1 MVRNTGIF
9 PLQTSLVAFLAVLL
23 SCLPLLSSCTQVKPQ
38 RQTVK
43 ADIRIKVE
51 DPVVQRITAITDR
64 FDLEASGKFKG
75 GSFMVRDKTLKF
87 APDTTFTL
95 KLTLPIEDPKV
106 ISTKGATGELVTSQP
121 ISINGIPAPEKLIL
135 KKGTVTGD
143 VDIVR
148 TIGIFIFNVLE
159 NQNVSDEG
167 GGDWK
172 RAFQQLTINRSSL
185 VLRPDSSM
193 DLGKQH
199 IHIGKDSQLEF
210 KNLVVDSDFNYTGQC
225 IVDVNFANQNTYRG
239 TKIDIDFNGGSM
251 LINFD
256 AKRKNGIVTLSAPG
270 NQKPIK
276 LTDCIYRFGKEKG
289 SNARA
294 NTVLLNEKRFVWQ
307 KTEGTDKPAIHFSA
321 DMMLQKTVLHILNTK
336 LNLLANFPTSVPAK
350 LDIDRKEDGLME
362 TNFNTPNL
370 VPAANADITM
380 HRQNEDVNVKLAD
393 ALVGPISIAKFG
405 DLQLS
410 LANGNAKLR
419 EISWGTDEHGF
430 KLSTAGGSTLSI
442 TKGMSMDLV
451 KDQEGLTCTLPIT
464 LKLGQAQL
472 TSNTMKLGLAN
483 LNGNMVMNID
493 KGVDL
498 DGKINFSVAN
508 SNLFGSNKTDVS
520 VNGLSVDSKNGNSSA
535 QLRNCSI
542 VVPMAALQDQIE
554 EHLPD
559 DKVFPINK
567 TMLAERKWRYRN
579 AIVESMTLHN
589 PRLDKIEMTSPGV
602 AKFTASGDADAKG
615 TIEKGG
621 ILSVIKGPAKWEK
634 RPWSASAHL
643 IGTGVVNYK
652 ILANDALSKSELD
665 YSASIDLPLPDDIDL
680 DWSQVNDGLLEKA
693 ERNAVVKSIQKL
705 KPLHLDFKDK
715 QVKLFPNGQKNFNAL
730 KLKNLK
736 SHPVASGLQL
746 DFNASANF

>member
-1 MVRNTGIF
+1 MHNTLILRQLLTLF
-9 PLQTSLVAFLAVLL
+9 MCLILVGGCADI
-23 SCLPLLSSCTQVKPQ
+23 TPQ
-38 RQTVK
+38 KQTVK

-51 DPVVQRITAITDR
+51 DPVVRRITEVTDR
-64 FDLEASGKFKG
+64 FDLQASGKFKG
-75 GSFMVRDKTLKF
+75 GSFMVHDKTLKF
-87 APDTTFTL
+87 EPDTTFTL
-95 KLTLPIEDPKV
+95 KLTLPIDDPKV
-106 ISTKGATGELVTSQP
+106 ISTKYATGELVTSQP
-121 ISINGIPAPEKLIL
+121 ISVNGIPAPEKLIL

-159 NQNVSDEG
+159 YQNVSDEG
-167 GGDWK
+167 GSDWK
-172 RAFQQLTINRSSL
+172 KAFAQLTINKSSL
-185 VLRPDSSM
+185 VMRPNSTM
-193 DLGKQH
+193 ELGKQH
-199 IHIGKDSQLEF
+199 IHIGKDSTLTF
-210 KNLVVDSDFNYTGQC
+210 KDLIVDSDFNYAGQC
-225 IVDVNFANQNTYRG
+225 IVDVNFADQNTYRG
-239 TKIDIDFNGGSM
+239 TKIDLDFNGGSM
-251 LINFD
+251 QINFN
-256 AKRKNGIVTLSAPG
+256 AKRQNGVVTLTAPDK
-270 NQKPIK
+270 QKPIR
-276 LTDCIYRFGKEKG
+276 LTDCIYRFGREKK
-289 SNARA
+289 SNAHA
-294 NTVLLNEKRFVWQ
+294 EVVLLNEKRFVWQ

-321 DMMLQKTVLHILNTK
+321 DMMLQKTILHILNTK
-336 LNLLANFPTSVPAK
+336 LNLLANFPASVPAK

-362 TNFNTPNL
+362 TNFNTLNL

-380 HRQNEDVNVKLAD
+380 HRQNEDVSVKLSD

-419 EISWGTDEHGF
+419 QISWGTDAHGF
-430 KLSTAGGSTLSI
+430 TLNTSSGSTLSI

-451 KDQEGLTCTLPIT
+451 KDQDGITCTLPMT
-464 LKLGQAQL
+464 LKLGQAKL
-472 TSNTMKLGLAN
+472 LSSAMKLGLAN
-483 LNGNMVMNID
+483 LMGNMVLKID

-498 DGKINFSVAN
+498 DGKINFTVAN
-508 SNLFGSNKTDVS
+508 SNLFGSNKTDVA
-520 VNGLSVDSKNGNSSA
+520 VNGLSVDSKNGNSRA

-542 VVPMAALQDQIE
+542 VIPMAALKEQIE

-579 AIVESMTLHN
+579 GFVESITLHN
-589 PRLDKIEMTSPGV
+589 PQLDKIEMTSPGV

-643 IGTGVVNYK
+643 VGTGVVNYK
-652 ILANDALSKSELD
+652 ILANDSLSNSELD
-665 YSASIDLPLPDDIDL
+665 YSASLDLPLPDDIDL

-715 QVKLFPNGQKNFNAL
+715 EVKLFPNGRKNFDAL

-736 SHPVASGLQL
+736 SHPVSSGLQL
-746 DFNASANF
+746 DFNADATF